1 MENPVNIVSKAGAT
15 KPTGEAGAT
24 AEAQV
29 SQSGEE
35 KHTPKVL
42 LYGFRLFGRPPPFS
56 RRQWR
61 VFGIAAT
68 AGFFD
73 NYDRVLLSLAL
84 KQIQKGL
91 GIAEARLGAML
102 STIRLGYLLS
112 LIITPFA
119 DVFGRRRLLL
129 YTIVGYT
136 IFTGVSALSPSQ
148 AYFVTFQIVAR
159 AFAGAEGTVALVI
172 LIEEVEAGVRG
183 WAVGYLGALTAVGG
197 GLAAG
202 VFAFVNVIPF
212 GWRGL
217 FAVALVPLVLI
228 VPLRRAL
235 PESQR
240 FEREKLSGLRPTNV
254 LQPLAAL
261 FKSYPGRLSMLVSV
275 GFLANM
281 GAASAGAFLPKYLQ
295 EAHHWKPGQVSSLF
309 IFAGALGILGN
320 IVAGRMSDRL
330 GRRRMGGTFLFLA
343 PIFAMLVFTASSNWV
358 IPFWILDLFFD
369 TASATI
375 LAAYSAELFPTSY
388 RSTAG
393 SALSV
398 AGTTGGAL
406 GLFLE
411 GILYGVTGSH
421 WIAIRYLTL
430 FWMVSPIIVF
440 VFFPETAGLELE
452 DISPEAVVEVPKPA
466 SPAPA

>member
-1 MENPVNIVSKAGAT
+1 METPVNT
-15 KPTGEAGAT
+15 ENEAGAIGPT
-24 AEAQV
+24 INAQV
-29 SQSGEE
+29 SQSGDD
-35 KHTPKVL
+35 KHTPL
-42 LYGFRLFGRPPPFS
+42 LALYGLQLFGKPPPFT

-73 NYDRVLLSLAL
+73 NYDRALLSLAL
-84 KQIQKGL
+84 KQIQQGL

-102 STIRLGYLLS
+102 SSIRLGYLLS
-112 LIITPFA
+112 LMVTPFA

-136 IFTGVSALSPSQ
+136 IFTGLSAVAPSQ
-148 AYFVTFQIVAR
+148 GYFVTCQIFAR
-159 AFAGAEGTVALVI
+159 ALAGAEATVALVI
-172 LIEEVEAGVRG
+172 LTEEVSAGIRG
-183 WAVGYLGALTAVGG
+183 WAVGYLGALILVGY

-217 FAVALVPLVLI
+217 FAIALVPLVLI

-240 FEREKLSGLRPTNV
+240 FEREKLRGVRPTSV
-254 LQPLAAL
+254 FQPLAAL
-261 FKSYPGRLSMLVSV
+261 FRTYPARLSMLTSV
-275 GFLANM
+275 QFLAQM
-281 GAASAGAFLPKYLQ
+281 GANSAGAFLPKYLQ
-295 EAHHWKPGQVSSLF
+295 EAHHWRPGQVSSLF

-320 IVAGRMSDRL
+320 IVAGRMSDRI
-330 GRRRMGGTFLFLA
+330 GRRRLGGAFLFLA
-343 PIFAMLVFTASSNWV
+343 PVFAMLVFTTRSNWV
-358 IPFWILDLFFD
+358 ILFWILQLL
-369 TASATI
+369 S
-375 LAAYSAELFPTSY
+375 AYSVELFPTSY

-406 GLFLE
+406 GLFFE

-421 WIAIRYLTL
+421 WIAIRYLAIS
-430 FWMVSPIIVF
+430 WMLSPIVVF
-440 VFFPETAGLELE
+440 TFFPETAGRELE
-452 DISPEAVVEVPKPA
+452 EISPDEAVVAA
-466 SPAPA
+466 SAVIL

>member
-1 MENPVNIVSKAGAT
+1 MEI
-15 KPTGEAGAT
+15 PTDPMVQAGAT
-24 AEAQV
+24 ALPDTQIV
-29 SQSGEE
+29 QPDEE
-35 KHTPKVL
+35 KYAPAVL
-42 LYGFRLFGRPPPFS
+42 RYGFRLFGKPPPFS

-73 NYDRVLLSLAL
+73 NYDRVLLSLTL

-91 GIAEARLGAML
+91 GIAEGRLGAML

-112 LIITPFA
+112 LLITPFA

-136 IFTGVSALSPSQ
+136 FFTGVSALAPSE
-148 AYFVTFQIVAR
+148 AYFVTCQILAR

-202 VFAFVNVIPF
+202 VFAFVNVVPY

-217 FAVALVPLVLI
+217 FAIALVPLALI
-228 VPLRRAL
+228 IPLRRAL

-240 FEREKLSGLRPTNV
+240 FEREKLLGLRPTNV

-261 FKSYPGRLSMLVSV
+261 SRAYPGRLLMLISV
-275 GFLANM
+275 VFLANM
-281 GAASAGAFLPKYLQ
+281 GASSAGAFLPKYLQ
-295 EAHHWKPGQVSSLF
+295 EAHHWKPGNVSLLF

-320 IVAGRMSDRL
+320 IENEQQGH
-330 GRRRMGGTFLFLA
+330 
-343 PIFAMLVFTASSNWV
+343 
-358 IPFWILDLFFD
+358 
-369 TASATI
+369 
-375 LAAYSAELFPTSY
+375 
-388 RSTAG
+388 
-393 SALSV
+393 
-398 AGTTGGAL
+398 
-406 GLFLE
+406 
-411 GILYGVTGSH
+411 VT
-421 WIAIRYLTL
+421 R
-430 FWMVSPIIVF
+430 
-440 VFFPETAGLELE
+440 
-452 DISPEAVVEVPKPA
+452 
-466 SPAPA
+466 

>member
-1 MENPVNIVSKAGAT
+1 METPVNMET
-15 KPTGEAGAT
+15 EAGAIEPVVD
-24 AEAQV
+24 APG
-29 SQSGEE
+29 SPSGDEQ
-35 KHTPKVL
+35 HTPLVA
-42 LYGFRLFGRPPPFS
+42 LYGLRLFGKPPPFT

-73 NYDRVLLSLAL
+73 NYDRALLSLAL
-84 KQIQKGL
+84 KQIQQGL

-102 STIRLGYLLS
+102 SSIRLGYLLS
-112 LIITPFA
+112 LMVTPFA

-136 IFTGVSALSPSQ
+136 IFTGLSALAPSQ
-148 AYFVTFQIVAR
+148 AYFVTCQIFAR
-159 AFAGAEGTVALVI
+159 GLAGAEGTVALVI
-172 LIEEVEAGVRG
+172 LTEEVAAGVRG
-183 WAVGYLGALTAVGG
+183 WAVGYLGALIAVGY

-217 FAVALVPLVLI
+217 FAIALVPLVLI

-240 FEREKLSGLRPTNV
+240 FEREKLAGVRPTNV

-261 FKSYPGRLSMLVSV
+261 FRSYPGRLSMLTSV
-275 GFLANM
+275 QFLAQM
-281 GAASAGAFLPKYLQ
+281 GGNSAGAFLPKYLQ
-295 EAHHWKPGQVSSLF
+295 EAHHWRPGQVSSLF

-320 IVAGRMSDRL
+320 IVAGRMSDRV
-330 GRRRMGGTFLFLA
+330 GRRKLGGAFLFLA
-343 PIFAMLVFTASSNWV
+343 PVFAMLVFTTGSNWV
-358 IPFWILDLFFD
+358 ILFWILQLFFD
-369 TASATI
+369 TASGTI
-375 LAAYSAELFPTSY
+375 LSAYSAELFPTAY

-393 SALSV
+393 SALTV
-398 AGTTGGAL
+398 AGTAGGAL
-406 GLFLE
+406 GLFFE

-421 WIAIRYLTL
+421 WIAIRYLTV
-430 FWMVSPIIVF
+430 FWMLSPIIVF
-440 VFFPETAGLELE
+440 TFFPETAGRELE
-452 DISPEAVVEVPKPA
+452 EISPDEAIAA
-466 SPAPA
+466 SSAVIL

>member
-1 MENPVNIVSKAGAT
+1 MKIPVDTEK
-15 KPTGEAGAT
+15 EAGAVDPSIGT
-24 AEAQV
+24 AVATAD
-29 SQSGEE
+29 EE
-35 KHTPKVL
+35 QHTPLVA
-42 LYGFRLFGRPPPFS
+42 LYGLRLFGKPPPFS

-61 VFGIAAT
+61 VFGITAT

-84 KQIQKGL
+84 KQVQQGL
-91 GIAEARLGAML
+91 GIAEVGLGAML

-119 DVFGRRRLLL
+119 NVFGRRRLLL

-136 IFTGVSALSPSQ
+136 VFTGASALAPRE
-148 AYFVTFQIVAR
+148 AYFVGCQFIAR
-159 AFAGAEGTVALVI
+159 AFAGAESTVALVI

-217 FAVALVPLVLI
+217 FAVALIPLALI
-228 VPLRRAL
+228 IPLRRAL
-235 PESQR
+235 PESRR
-240 FEREKLSGLRPTNV
+240 FEREKILGLRPTNV

-261 FKSYPGRLSMLVSV
+261 FKLYPGRLSMLIAV
-275 GFLANM
+275 GFLSNM
-281 GAASAGAFLPKYLQ
+281 GASSAGAFLPKYLQ
-295 EAHHWKPGQVSSLF
+295 EAHHWGPGQVSSMF

-330 GRRRMGGTFLFLA
+330 GRRRMGGVFLFLA
-343 PIFAMLVFTASSNWV
+343 PVFAMLVYTTATNWV
-358 IPFWILDLFFD
+358 IPCWILELFFD

-393 SALSV
+393 STLSV

-411 GILYGVTGSH
+411 SVLYGITGSH
-421 WIAIRYLTL
+421 WIAIRYLTV
-430 FWMVSPIIVF
+430 FWMVSPIVVF
-440 VFFPETAGLELE
+440 AFFPETAGRELE
-452 DISPEAVVEVPKPA
+452 EISPADATGAAPPA
-466 SPAPA
+466 MIR

>member
-1 MENPVNIVSKAGAT
+1 MEIPLDTAGKAGVEPPAMARAAD
-15 KPTGEAGAT
+15 PGD
-24 AEAQV
+24 
-29 SQSGEE
+29 SP
-35 KHTPKVL
+35 HTPAL
-42 LYGFRLFGRPPPFS
+42 MLYGFRLFGKPPPFS

-73 NYDRVLLSLAL
+73 NYDRALLSLAL
-84 KQIQKGL
+84 KQIQRGL

-102 STIRLGYLLS
+102 STIRLGYLIS
-112 LIITPFA
+112 LMITPFA

-136 IFTGVSALSPSQ
+136 IFTGVSAVAPSQ
-148 AYFVTFQIVAR
+148 SYFVIFQILAR

-172 LIEEVEAGVRG
+172 LTEEVEAGVRG
-183 WAVGYLGALTAVGG
+183 WAVGYLGALIAVGY

-217 FAVALVPLVLI
+217 YAFALIPLVLI
-228 VPLRRAL
+228 IPLRRAL

-240 FEREKLSGLRPTNV
+240 FEREKLAGVRPTNV

-261 FKSYPGRLSMLVSV
+261 LGSYPGRLSMLVSV
-275 GFLANM
+275 QFLAQM
-281 GAASAGAFLPKYLQ
+281 GGNSAGAFLPKYLQ
-295 EAHHWKPGQVSSLF
+295 EAHHWGPGQVSSLF

-320 IVAGRMSDRL
+320 IVAGRLSDRL
-330 GRRRMGGTFLFLA
+330 GRRTMGGTFLFLA
-343 PIFAMLVFTASSNWV
+343 PVFAMLVFTTGSNWV
-358 IPFWILDLFFD
+358 ILFWILQLFFD
-369 TASATI
+369 TASGTI
-375 LAAYSAELFPTSY
+375 LAAYSVELFPTSY

-393 SALSV
+393 SALAV

-411 GILYGVTGSH
+411 GILYGATGSH
-421 WIAIRYLTL
+421 WIAIRYLTI
-430 FWMVSPIIVF
+430 FWMLSPIIVF
-440 VFFPETAGLELE
+440 MFFPETSGRELE
-452 DISPEAVVEVPKPA
+452 EIAPEMAIAA
-466 SPAPA
+466 SPAAIR